1 MIDIYLIKN
10 ALARLSTEPHVIV
23 LEYDENERFEAVIV
37 IACSSGFPFP
47 SMRLIGSLF
56 QIKSD
61 AYPRQ
66 IPNSSISVATE
77 KCVEVTRR
85 SQVIWDKSYP
95 DFSWNGLWTLIY
107 IMFESE
113 EYLLPASSYYES
125 SMTFID
131 SKLYV
136 SRQV

>member
-47 SMRLIGSLF
+47 SMRIIGSLF

-85 SQVIWDKSYP
+85 SQVI
-95 DFSWNGLWTLIY
+95 
-107 IMFESE
+107 
-113 EYLLPASSYYES
+113 
-125 SMTFID
+125 
-131 SKLYV
+131 
-136 SRQV
+136 